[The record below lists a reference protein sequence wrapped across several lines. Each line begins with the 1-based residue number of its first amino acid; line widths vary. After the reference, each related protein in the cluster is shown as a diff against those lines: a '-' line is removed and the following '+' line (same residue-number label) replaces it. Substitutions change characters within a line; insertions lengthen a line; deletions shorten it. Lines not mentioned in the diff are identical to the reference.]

1 MSSEKNLT
9 VVKEK
14 QQDKMIS
21 MTYKDFLAFGPTEL
35 LNRTGKLEMLAPCDR
50 KEIGDPQSISEVI
63 VDCTNYMQSTETQF
77 KPTLTK
83 VAGGIQSDITDRMR

>member
-14 QQDKMIS
+14 LQDKMIS

-63 VDCTNYMQSTETQF
+63 VDCTNYM
-77 KPTLTK
+77 
-83 VAGGIQSDITDRMR
+83 